1 VVRRCDNFRR
11 RCFVTMNNRPTP
23 SRTDPSSIFV
33 PSIVVI
39 RVGAV
44 LDVQLVFPTA
54 DDDNDNDAAAGVEEE
69 EDEVAIERKEFA
81 STTWDRKLSISRFN
95 KNILS

>member
-1 VVRRCDNFRR
+1 MCDNFRR
-11 RCFVTMNNRPTP
+11 RCFVAITNRPTP

-39 RVGAV
+39 FQLAV
-44 LDVQLVFPTA
+44 LEVQLVFPGDE
-54 DDDNDNDAAAGVEEE
+54 DDEDAVAAAAGVE
-69 EDEVAIERKEFA
+69 DGAIARKELE

>member
-1 VVRRCDNFRR
+1 MCDNFRR
-11 RCFVTMNNRPTP
+11 RCFVAINNRPTP

-39 RVGAV
+39 FQLAV
-44 LDVQLVFPTA
+44 LEVQLVFPGDE
-54 DDDNDNDAAAGVEEE
+54 DDEDAVAAAAGVE
-69 EDEVAIERKEFA
+69 DGAIARKELE